1 MKFILGIQGSI
12 TGIKSVII
20 GATSWSAVGGAV
32 LIRKLHGLLKQYL
45 SETAKKDISDFID
58 DFLFNFPVAINLI
71 RNPKYIE
78 SFNDDTTLNL
88 QIQRYIASIFF
99 ILDDIRRE
107 KLSNDE
113 IIAENA
119 EDAKRDAEDA
129 KREAEIKAADPIS
142 FANFTKP
149 ANANANPKGGR
160 RSYRQKRRS
169 ATKKRK
175 THRKN

>member
-1 MKFILGIQGSI
+1 LLKILGIQGSI

-45 SETAKKDISDFID
+45 SETAKNDISDFID
-58 DFLFNFPVAINLI
+58 RFLFNFPVAINLI

-78 SFNDDTTLNL
+78 SFSDDTTLNL
-88 QIQRYIASIFF
+88 QIQRYIADIIFY
-99 ILDDIRRE
+99 LDDIRRE

-119 EDAKRDAEDA
+119 EDAKRDAW
-129 KREAEIKAADPIS
+129 K
-142 FANFTKP
+142 
-149 ANANANPKGGR
+149 
-160 RSYRQKRRS
+160 
-169 ATKKRK
+169 
-175 THRKN
+175 